1 MKLSQLIK
9 TLQAAQNRLGDVPVN
24 LMDEE
29 AGRWHPVA
37 EVVKLHPYTGPH
49 GCANRDEPA
58 NAVGLHRLGGS
69 PSDLVI
75 G

>member
-1 MKLSQLIK
+1 
-9 TLQAAQNRLGDVPVN
+9 
-24 LMDEE
+24 
-29 AGRWHPVA
+29 
-37 EVVKLHPYTGPH
+37 VVKLHPYTGPH